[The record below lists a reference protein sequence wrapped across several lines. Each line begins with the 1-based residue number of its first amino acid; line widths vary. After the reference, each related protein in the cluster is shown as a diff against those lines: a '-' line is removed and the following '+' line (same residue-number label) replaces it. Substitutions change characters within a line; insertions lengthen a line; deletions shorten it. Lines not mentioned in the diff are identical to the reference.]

1 MVGSL
6 IFLDN
11 KHISVNQLQMVEDR
25 ILQCHIHNLP
35 GPPSPLIETY
45 LRETSS
51 LHVTLVGWACKLDL
65 KLISVLVERWRPNTH
80 TFHLLCGEC
89 TIQLGLPVD
98 VLVVSGFVQSLDWGT
113 IYYDL
118 LGVVL
123 ETIYGGQIK
132 MVWLQ
137 NNFAELAEDST
148 QERNATLRC
157 TSFRLSGV
165 F

>member
-51 LHVTLVGWACKLDL
+51 LHVTLVGWA
-65 KLISVLVERWRPNTH
+65 
-80 TFHLLCGEC
+80 F
-89 TIQLGLPVD
+89 
-98 VLVVSGFVQSLDWGT
+98 SGFVQSLDWGT